1 MKKITVLFI
10 LLTALVTTASAQ
22 ELRNFSFGREP
33 IVSPEITGSE
43 VTFRL
48 LAPRAYEVRLFGS
61 WNADYRSTLAMSR
74 DTSGIWS
81 ATIPLPDPEIYTY
94 SFIVDGVSMNDPSNV
109 LMQRDGTRYLSML
122 LVEGGI
128 SEYYK
133 EATQRGNLK
142 SVWYDSPTIGFQ
154 RRMTVYTPY
163 GYETNPRKKYPVLYL
178 LHGAGGDEEAW
189 SSMGRARQILD
200 NMIEKGEAEPMIVV
214 MPNGN
219 PWQQAAKTLML
230 PEKEFQW
237 GDPSTANLYVNSLVK
252 DIIPYVE
259 KHFRTINKPESR
271 AVAGLSMGG
280 GHTMSVSNLYPGMFG
295 YICPLSMG
303 IRDGQ
308 EIDAELQAI
317 KKAGYKLYWVGCGDQ
332 DFLFES
338 ANALHQALERNGLEH
353 TYHVSGGGHT
363 WPNWRTYLTIFGK
376 LLFK

>member
-1 MKKITVLFI
+1 MTIMVS
-10 LLTALVTTASAQ
+10 TASAQ
-22 ELRNFSFGREP
+22 ELRNFSFGRQP
-33 IVSPEITGSE
+33 IVSPEIKDNQ

-48 LAPRAYEVRLFGS
+48 LAPKAYEVRLYGS
-61 WNADYRSTLAMSR
+61 WTADFRSTLAMAR
-74 DTSGIWS
+74 DTAGIWY

-94 SFIVDGVSMNDPSNV
+94 SFIVDGVMMNDPSNV
-109 LMQRDGTRYLSML
+109 AMQRDGTRYLSVL
-122 LVEGGI
+122 LVPGGI
-128 SEYYK
+128 SEYYR
-133 EATQRGNLK
+133 EANQRGNVK
-142 SVWYDSPTIGFQ
+142 TVWYDSPTIGMQ

-163 GYETNPRKKYPVLYL
+163 GYENNPRAKYPVLYL

-189 SSMGRARQILD
+189 ISMGYTRQILD

-219 PWQQAAKTLML
+219 PWQEAAKPLML
-230 PEKEFQW
+230 PEKTFDW
-237 GDPSTANLYVNSLVK
+237 RDPAFANLYVNSIVK

-259 KHFRTINKPESR
+259 KHFRTINKPEGR

-280 GHTMSVSNLYPGMFG
+280 GHTMAVTNLYPGMFA

-303 IRDGQ
+303 IREGQ
-308 EIDAELQAI
+308 EVDEAFQAI
-317 KKAGYKLYWVGCGDQ
+317 KKAGYKLYWVGCGNQ

-338 ANALHQALERNGLEH
+338 ANMLHQALERNGLEH

-363 WPNWRTYLTIFGK
+363 WPNWRTYLTIFGQ

>member
-1 MKKITVLFI
+1 M
-10 LLTALVTTASAQ
+10 LLMIALVVTLPAQ
-22 ELRNFSFGREP
+22 ELRNFAFGRAP
-33 IVSPEITGSE
+33 VISPEINENE

-48 LAPRAYEVRLFGS
+48 RAPRAYEVRLYGS
-61 WNADYRSTLAMSR
+61 WMTDFRSTLALSR

-81 ATIPLPDPEIYTY
+81 ATIPLPAPEIYTY
-94 SFIVDGVSMNDPSNV
+94 SFIVDGVAMNDPSNV
-109 LMQRDGTRYLSML
+109 MMQRDGTRYLSML

-142 SVWYDSPTIGFQ
+142 SLWYDSPTIGVQ

-163 GYETNPRKKYPVLYL
+163 GYDANPRKKYPVLYL

-189 SSMGRARQILD
+189 SSMGRTRQILD

-230 PEKEFQW
+230 PEKEFRW
-237 GDPSTANLYVNSLVK
+237 GDPAFADLYVHSIVK
-252 DIIPYVE
+252 DIIPFIE
-259 KHFRTINKPESR
+259 KNYRTMAKPEGR

-280 GHTMSVSNLYPGMFG
+280 GHTMSVANLYPGVFA

-303 IRDGQ
+303 IREGQ
-308 EIDAELQAI
+308 EIDGQLQAL
-317 KKAGYKLYWVGCGDQ
+317 KKAGYKLYWVGCGNE

-338 ANALHQALERNGLEH
+338 ANLLHQTLERNGLEH
-353 TYHVSGGGHT
+353 TYYVSGGGHT
-363 WPNWRTYLTIFGK
+363 WPNWRSYLTIFGK

>member
-1 MKKITVLFI
+1 MKKISLLI
-10 LLTALVTTASAQ
+10 LLMTILVSTASAQ
-22 ELRNFSFGREP
+22 ELRNFSFGRQP
-33 IVSPEITGSE
+33 IVSPEIKDNQ

-48 LAPRAYEVRLFGS
+48 LAPKAYEVRLYGS
-61 WNADYRSTLAMSR
+61 WTADFRSTLAMAR
-74 DTSGIWS
+74 DTAGIWY

-94 SFIVDGVSMNDPSNV
+94 SFIVDGVMMNDPSNV
-109 LMQRDGTRYLSML
+109 AMQRDGTRYLSVL
-122 LVEGGI
+122 LVPGGI
-128 SEYYK
+128 SEYYR
-133 EATQRGNLK
+133 EANQRGNVK
-142 SVWYDSPTIGFQ
+142 TVWYDSPTIGMQ

-163 GYETNPRKKYPVLYL
+163 GYENNPRAKYPVLYL

-189 SSMGRARQILD
+189 ISMGYTRQILD

-219 PWQQAAKTLML
+219 PWQEAAKPLML
-230 PEKEFQW
+230 PEKTFDW
-237 GDPSTANLYVNSLVK
+237 RDPAFANLYVNSIVK

-259 KHFRTINKPESR
+259 KHFRTINKPEGR

-280 GHTMSVSNLYPGMFG
+280 GHTMAVTNLYPGMFA

-303 IRDGQ
+303 IREGQ
-308 EIDAELQAI
+308 EVDEAFQAI
-317 KKAGYKLYWVGCGDQ
+317 KKAGYKLYWVGCGNQ

-338 ANALHQALERNGLEH
+338 ANMLHQALERNGLEH

>member
-1 MKKITVLFI
+1 MRKLSVLLF
-10 LLTALVTTASAQ
+10 LMAAMVSTASAQ
-22 ELRNFSFGREP
+22 ELRNFSFGRTP
-33 IVSPEITGSE
+33 IVSPEITNNQ

-48 LAPRAYEVRLFGS
+48 LAPKAYEVRLYGS
-61 WNADYRSTLAMSR
+61 WMADFRSTLAMSR

-81 ATIPLPDPEIYTY
+81 ATIPVPESEIYTY
-94 SFIVDGVSMNDPSNV
+94 NFIVDGAGMNDPSNV
-109 LMQRDGTRYLSML
+109 LMQRDGTRYLSVL

-142 SVWYDSPTIGFQ
+142 SVWYDSPTIGIQ

-163 GYETNPRKKYPVLYL
+163 GYESNPRKKYPVLYL

-189 SSMGRARQILD
+189 ISMGFTRQILD

-219 PWQQAAKTLML
+219 PGQQAAKTLGL
-230 PEKEFQW
+230 PEKEYQRN
-237 GDPSTANLYVNSLVK
+237 DPAFANLYVNSIVK
-252 DIIPYVE
+252 DIIPYIE
-259 KHFRTINKPESR
+259 KHYRTIAKPEGR

-280 GHTMSVSNLYPGMFG
+280 GHTISVTNLYPGMFG

-308 EIDAELQAI
+308 NFDRELQAI

-353 TYHVSGGGHT
+353 TYYVSGGGHT
-363 WPNWRTYLTIFGK
+363 WPNWRAYLTIFGK

>member
-1 MKKITVLFI
+1 MKKISLLI
-10 LLTALVTTASAQ
+10 LLMTILVSTASAQ
-22 ELRNFSFGREP
+22 ELRNFSFGRQP
-33 IVSPEITGSE
+33 IVSPEIKDNQ

-48 LAPRAYEVRLFGS
+48 LAPKAYEVRLYGS
-61 WNADYRSTLAMSR
+61 WTADFRSTLAMAR
-74 DTSGIWS
+74 DTAGIWY

-94 SFIVDGVSMNDPSNV
+94 SFIVDGVMMNDPSNV
-109 LMQRDGTRYLSML
+109 AMQRDGTRYLSVL
-122 LVEGGI
+122 LVPGGI
-128 SEYYK
+128 SEYYR
-133 EATQRGNLK
+133 EANQRGNVK
-142 SVWYDSPTIGFQ
+142 TVWYDSPTIGMQ

-163 GYETNPRKKYPVLYL
+163 GYENNPRAKYPVLYL

-189 SSMGRARQILD
+189 ISMGYTRQILD

-219 PWQQAAKTLML
+219 PWQEAAKPLML
-230 PEKEFQW
+230 PEKTFDW
-237 GDPSTANLYVNSLVK
+237 RDPAFANLYVNSIVK

-259 KHFRTINKPESR
+259 KHFRTINKPEGR

-280 GHTMSVSNLYPGMFG
+280 GHTMAVTNLYPGMFA

-303 IRDGQ
+303 IREGQ
-308 EIDAELQAI
+308 EVDEAFQAI
-317 KKAGYKLYWVGCGDQ
+317 KKAGYKLYWVGCGNQ

-338 ANALHQALERNGLEH
+338 ANMLHQALERNGLEH

-363 WPNWRTYLTIFGK
+363 WPNWRTYLTIFGQ

>member
-1 MKKITVLFI
+1 MKKISLLI
-10 LLTALVTTASAQ
+10 LLMTIMVSTASAQ
-22 ELRNFSFGREP
+22 ELRNFSFGRQP
-33 IVSPEITGSE
+33 IVSPEIKDNQ

-48 LAPRAYEVRLFGS
+48 LAPKAYEVRLYGS
-61 WNADYRSTLAMSR
+61 WTADFRSTLAMAR
-74 DTSGIWS
+74 DTAGIWY

-94 SFIVDGVSMNDPSNV
+94 SFIVDGVMMNDPSNV
-109 LMQRDGTRYLSML
+109 AMQRDGTRYLSVL
-122 LVEGGI
+122 LVPGGI
-128 SEYYK
+128 SEYYR
-133 EATQRGNLK
+133 EANQRGNVK
-142 SVWYDSPTIGFQ
+142 TVWYDSPTIGMQ

-163 GYETNPRKKYPVLYL
+163 GYENNPRAKYPVLYL

-189 SSMGRARQILD
+189 ISMGYTRQILD

-219 PWQQAAKTLML
+219 PWQEAAKPLML
-230 PEKEFQW
+230 PEKTFDW
-237 GDPSTANLYVNSLVK
+237 RDPAFANLYVNSIVK

-259 KHFRTINKPESR
+259 KHFRTINKPEGR

-280 GHTMSVSNLYPGMFG
+280 GHTMAVTNLYPGMFA

-303 IRDGQ
+303 IREGQ
-308 EIDAELQAI
+308 EVDEAFQAI
-317 KKAGYKLYWVGCGDQ
+317 KKAGYKLYWVGCGNQ

-338 ANALHQALERNGLEH
+338 ANMLHQALERNGLEH

-363 WPNWRTYLTIFGK
+363 WPNWRTYLTIFGQ

>member
-1 MKKITVLFI
+1 MKKISLLI
-10 LLTALVTTASAQ
+10 LLMTILVSTASAQ
-22 ELRNFSFGREP
+22 ELRNFSFGRQP
-33 IVSPEITGSE
+33 IVSPEIKDNQ

-48 LAPRAYEVRLFGS
+48 LAPKAYEVRLYGS
-61 WNADYRSTLAMSR
+61 WTADFRSTLAMAR
-74 DTSGIWS
+74 DTAGIWY

-94 SFIVDGVSMNDPSNV
+94 SFIVDGVMMNDPSNV
-109 LMQRDGTRYLSML
+109 IMQRDGTRYLSVL
-122 LVEGGI
+122 LVPGGI
-128 SEYYK
+128 SEYYR
-133 EATQRGNLK
+133 EANQRGNVK
-142 SVWYDSPTIGFQ
+142 TVWYDSPTIGMQ

-163 GYETNPRKKYPVLYL
+163 GYENNPRAKYPVLYL

-189 SSMGRARQILD
+189 ISMGYTRQILD

-219 PWQQAAKTLML
+219 PWQEAAKPLML
-230 PEKEFQW
+230 PEKTFDW
-237 GDPSTANLYVNSLVK
+237 RDPAFANLYVNSIVK

-259 KHFRTINKPESR
+259 KHFRTINKPEGR

-280 GHTMSVSNLYPGMFG
+280 GHTMAVTNLYPGMFA

-303 IRDGQ
+303 IREGQ
-308 EIDAELQAI
+308 EVDEAFQAI

-338 ANALHQALERNGLEH
+338 ANLLHKTLESNGLEH

-363 WPNWRTYLTIFGK
+363 WPNWRTYLTIFGQ

>member
-1 MKKITVLFI
+1 
-10 LLTALVTTASAQ
+10 
-22 ELRNFSFGREP
+22 
-33 IVSPEITGSE
+33 
-43 VTFRL
+43 
-48 LAPRAYEVRLFGS
+48 
-61 WNADYRSTLAMSR
+61 
-74 DTSGIWS
+74 
-81 ATIPLPDPEIYTY
+81 
-94 SFIVDGVSMNDPSNV
+94 
-109 LMQRDGTRYLSML
+109 
-122 LVEGGI
+122 
-128 SEYYK
+128 

-219 PWQQAAKTLML
+219 PWQQAAKTLMV
-230 PEKEFQW
+230 PEEEFQW
-237 GDPSTANLYVNSLVK
+237 GDPNTTNLYVNLLVK

-259 KHFRTINKPESR
+259 KHFRTLNKAESR
-271 AVAGLSMGG
+271 AVAGWSLGG
-280 GHTMSVSNLYPGMFG
+280 GDTMSVSNLYPGMFG

-308 EIDAELQAI
+308 EVDAELQAI
-317 KKAGYKLYWVGCGDQ
+317 KKAGYKLYWVGCGNE

-353 TYHVSGGGHT
+353 TYHVSSGGHT